1 MYAYVMRP
9 ETLPRSYWKF
19 IVKSGPVSALV
30 LEAIRRNNRS
40 LPVDF
45 EAVNR
50 FCVEC
55 GGEPALSSPFPAQ
68 IPISAFNP
76 RCDCRRAHQ
85 PDRQLMVLL

>member
-9 ETLPRSYWKF
+9 ETLPKSYWRF

-30 LEAIRRNNRS
+30 LEAVRRQNRG

-50 FCVEC
+50 FSAEC
-55 GGEPALSSPFPAQ
+55 GNEPLLSGPFPLQ
-68 IPISAFNP
+68 IPITAFNP
-76 RCDCRRAHQ
+76 RCKCSPINVIQILAR
-85 PDRQLMVLL
+85 P